1 MAQVADILKLDDEKL
16 QALAAGKGLAVEDYE
31 TREALAEALSSVV
44 TPQEVAAVASA
55 STETSATDDDE
66 ETEAEDTEDSTASED
81 GLVYVRL
88 ARGYPLQQPHTRA
101 GITLSPGPEPVGF
114 ELTDEQVAL
123 LDSDRYVEI
132 VDGEEVAKWR
142 EHHAAINGTSEVAPD
157 PTHQRPISATYDDV
171 NTPVAQTPGR
181 RYDSGINGG
190 SNGDE
195 SNPDGSIQ
203 VARQTKETPAAKTET
218 PGSDT
223 ATLDYKELQTIA
235 TSLGI
240 EKVVGVKKDVLK
252 IAIETA
258 QGGDVEGANAV
269 VADSLKK

>member
-66 ETEAEDTEDSTASED
+66 ETEAEYTEDSTASED

-157 PTHQRPISATYDDV
+157 PTHQRPVSATYDDV
-171 NTPVAQTPGR
+171 NVPVVQTPSR

-203 VARQTKETPAAKTET
+203 LPRETKAAKTV
-218 PGSDT
+218 DT
-223 ATLDYKELQTIA
+223 TADNDAAKELTYKELQELA
-235 TSLGI
+235 SSLGV
-240 EKVVGVKKDVLK
+240 EKVIGVKKDVLK
-252 IAIETA
+252 AAIETA
-258 QGGDVEGANAV
+258 QGGDVEGANTAV
-269 VADSLKK
+269 AESLKK